1 MVKKVLTPVF
11 RVSFPSVF
19 EASSYEG
26 GAPKFS
32 VCAVFTPASFTA
44 KDKVLWK
51 AMTDLADEVALER
64 FKKKLA
70 ALPNNFKKPFRDGA
84 EKADLVGFGEGKVF
98 CNLSSKMKPGIIGL
112 DKTPITDPEE
122 FYPGVYARATVTAYA
137 YDNVGKGVALG
148 LQNLQKI
155 KDGDRLDSRTDAEDD
170 FGSDDVDDAWLEGDA
185 ESDPLG

>member
-1 MVKKVLTPVF
+1 MVTKLLTPVF

-26 GAPKFS
+26 GTPKFS
-32 VCAVFTPASFTA
+32 VCAVWEPSKFTA

-51 AMTDLADEVALER
+51 AMQDLADQVSVDK

-70 ALPNNFKKPFRDGA
+70 QLPANFKKPFRDGD

-98 CNLSSKMKPGIIGL
+98 ANLSSKMRPGLIFL
-112 DKTPITDPEE
+112 DRTPILDAED
-122 FYPGVYARATVTAYA
+122 FYPGCYARATITAYA
-137 YDNVGKGVALG
+137 YDNVGKGIAFG

-155 KDGDRLDSRTDAEDD
+155 KDGERLDSRTNAEDD
-170 FGSDDVDDAWLEGDA
+170 FDGEEVDDAWLEDG
-185 ESDPLG
+185 EVDPLA